1 MHLIHI
7 SGLLELEVAEELCE
21 DSYELSAYRLMSTA
35 RCCAGK
41 LFVLFLRVFPP
52 RYNSVYSLTDFSVT
66 HAAAKTMINIRIQS
80 SWDAACSVSP
90 D

>member
-7 SGLLELEVAEELCE
+7 SGLHWLEAAEELCE
-21 DSYELSAYRLMSTA
+21 DGYELSAYRSMSTA
-35 RCCAGK
+35 RCWAGK
-41 LFVLFLRVFPP
+41 LFVIFLRVFPP
-52 RYNSVYSLTDFSVT
+52 RYNSFYSLPHFSVT
-66 HAAAKTMINIRIQS
+66 HAAAKRKINIRIQS